1 MNAFA
6 ASWEAGARCRRLAW
20 LLHACVVEE
29 KHAQLVLAFKAGFN
43 PNQPRVPAGNPDGGQ
58 WTGSGGRS
66 GSSGANGGG
75 LTQVAQN
82 VPPDHLTD
90 IPEER
95 PESARLR
102 NAVIKRVATFVARL
116 AAEHFL
122 GEPAGLILNA
132 IDIAS
137 SAAWVVE
144 EGGALIEAYADPPK
158 SLEELQDAV
167 ATPARGYNIHHIVE
181 QGPAEQDDFPRSMI
195 DAPDNLVRIPTLK
208 HWQIT
213 GWYGTKSKEFGG
225 MSPRQYLRGK
235 GWTERTQMG
244 LRALVDNG
252 VLKP

>member
-1 MNAFA
+1 MDASA
-6 ASWEAGARCRRLAW
+6 ASWEVGACCRRLSW
-20 LLHACVVEE
+20 LLHASVVEA
-29 KHAQLVLAFKAGFN
+29 KHAQLASAFKAGFS
-43 PNQPRVPAGNPDGGQ
+43 PSQPRVPAGNPDGGQ
-58 WTGSGGRS
+58 WTGSGG
-66 GSSGANGGG
+66 GGTAAGGG

-82 VPPDHLTD
+82 ISPDHLTD

-102 NAVIKRVATFVARL
+102 NAAIKRVAIFVAKL

-158 SLEELQDAV
+158 SLEELQEAV
-167 ATPARGYNIHHIVE
+167 STPAAGYDIHHIVE
-181 QGPAEQDDFPRSMI
+181 QTPAEQDGFSRSQI
-195 DAPDNLVRIPTLK
+195 DSPANLVRIPTLK

-213 GWYGTKSKEFGG
+213 GWYMTPSEDFGG
-225 MSPRQYLRGK
+225 MSPRSYLRGRS
-235 GWTERTQMG
+235 WEERMQVGYRG
-244 LRALVDNG
+244 LIRSG